1 MLSDPNLV
9 EQIVAA
15 VERRLE
21 TDLSGPAGPAET
33 AESSANQIVCRELIV
48 TGELLTGRIT
58 PEARLLRIAAG
69 TILTPTALELV
80 EQNELTVRVD
90 ANVSAA
96 GDPQQSPAGWRL
108 LLADLDM
115 PVLTGYVSERC
126 EGIEE
131 AVSRS
136 HGWLSGV
143 ASAGVVV
150 LSTDPHRLVCLANR
164 RSEVRAAVVSDVDE
178 VSRVLD
184 RLGANLVAA
193 CPLAA
198 GTWMSRQIVETCLT
212 SSPPEPPIDWPDEK
226 S

>member
-1 MLSDPNLV
+1 MPSDPNLV

-21 TDLSGPAGPAET
+21 TDLSGPAGPAE
-33 AESSANQIVCRELIV
+33 AVANEIVCCELIV

-69 TILTPTALELV
+69 AILTPTARELV
-80 EQNELTVRVD
+80 EINALTVAVD

-96 GDPQQSPAGWRL
+96 GDPQKVAADWRL
-108 LLADLDM
+108 LLADPDVPELA
-115 PVLTGYVSERC
+115 GYVSERS
-126 EGIEE
+126 EGIDE

-136 HGWLSGV
+136 HGWLSSDT
-143 ASAGVVV
+143 SAGVVV
-150 LSTDPHRLVCLANR
+150 LSTNPHRLACLANR
-164 RSEVRAAVVSDVDE
+164 RSEVRAAVVNDVDE
-178 VSRVLD
+178 ASRTLD
-184 RLGANLVAA
+184 RLGANLVVA

-198 GTWMSRQIVETCLT
+198 GTWMSRQIVKTCLE
-212 SSPPEPPIDWPDEK
+212 SSPPEPPMDWPDEK